1 MRRRKRRSHVAELSS
16 ERVADHKRLVQP
28 WGTKLIVC
36 RKRHRV
42 NSRRDRAEVAALS
55 HKMRFPATE
64 IARNTLYSLRARAGA
79 AECSVLS
86 SGGPG
91 GIGSAVIFR
100 SLLSRG
106 GGRFAALR

>member
-16 ERVADHKRLVQP
+16 ERVSDHKRLVQP

-36 RKRHRV
+36 RKRHTV

-55 HKMRFPATE
+55 HKMRFPDTE

-79 AECSVLS
+79 AECSVHS
-86 SGGPG
+86 SGGAG
-91 GIGSAVIFR
+91 GVGPAAVFHL
-100 SLLSRG
+100 LLSWG
-106 GGRFAALR
+106 GGRFSALR